1 MGFSIESDDIRQ
13 SDPSSWVL
21 PPPTK
26 NKCLQPWADINGC
39 QVLAYDRLGFGL
51 TERVLDGQL
60 YTRKSEELFALE
72 LLNQIEYIK

>member
-1 MGFSIESDDIRQ
+1 
-13 SDPSSWVL
+13 
-21 PPPTK
+21 